1 MSTDKVKGT
10 VVRFLHGRGF
20 GFIKPDDGGE
30 EVFVHW
36 EDLVTDDRTPHIEKD
51 TKVEFLMGERDG
63 KCAAREVTLVGGEK
77 FPVFVHNDR
86 VVNEDEIFVGSVKF
100 FDGRRGFGFIKLDE
114 ELSWEGTSSGDAIY
128 FPRDA
133 LIGTDMSKDM
143 DVKVPKETRVS
154 FRVYKDDKGLGAC
167 EVQNEDGSPLESV
180 PRGEWKG
187 ESRKRKRKGSN
198 GKKGAKKVKKTKEE
212 MIEERE
218 LEEDENV
225 YTGTVKFYK
234 PDKEYGFINIEEEIT
249 LKDVSAKGKIYVM
262 KEDIVCYSDEVG
274 LTPKTEVMFKI
285 YKDSMGIGAC
295 EVMNVDGT
303 PIEFGSQSKEA
314 EAEKE
319 PSPEP
324 VKPKKKPTPK
334 GRKKV
339 VKKKAVK
346 KKPTAKGR
354 KKVVKRKRK

>member
-1 MSTDKVKGT
+1 MSTDKVTGS

-20 GFIKPDDGGE
+20 GFIKPDDGEE

-36 EDLVTDDRTPHIEKD
+36 EDLVTDARFPHIEEG
-51 TKVEFLMGERDG
+51 TEVEFLMGERDG
-63 KCAAREVTLVGGEK
+63 KSAALEVTLVGGEK
-77 FPVFVHNDR
+77 FPVREHEDR
-86 VVNEDEIFVGSVKF
+86 VVNEDEMFVGSVKF
-100 FDGRRGFGFIKLDE
+100 FDVRRGFGFIKLDE
-114 ELSWEGTSSGDAIY
+114 EFSWEGTDSGDAVY

-143 DVKVPKETRVS
+143 DVKVPNETRVS

-187 ESRKRKRKGSN
+187 EGRKRKRTGSS
-198 GKKGAKKVKKTKEE
+198 GKKKGAKKAKTKSKTKEE
-212 MIEERE
+212 LIEERE
-218 LEEDENV
+218 LEEEENI

-234 PDKEYGFINIEEEIT
+234 ADKEYGFINIDEEIT
-249 LKDVSAKGKIYVM
+249 LKDVSTKGKIYVM
-262 KEDIVCYSDEVG
+262 KEDIVCNSDEVG
-274 LTPKTEVMFKI
+274 LAPKTEVMFKI

-303 PIEFGSQSKEA
+303 PIEFMEA
-314 EAEKE
+314 EAEKD

-324 VKPKKKPTPK
+324 VKPKKKPT
-334 GRKKV
+334 
-339 VKKKAVK
+339 
-346 KKPTAKGR
+346 AKGR
-354 KKVVKRKRK
+354 KKAVKRKRKN